1 MGKWK
6 KKQQLRVHFCWM
18 VGLVCYSVRSA
29 DGFSKKKTI
38 TLCYERRIN
47 QKQQQHRLIEN
58 SQMSAEIPARTHIF
72 PRIGIHI
79 MKNLVVVM
87 NCQSHSTFGPDY
99 PLCVVGWVC
108 FCVNVCLCGTW
119 LPFALGLSCLWLYAW
134 IFGSTWLGLRIDR
147 RVWGLKK
154 SLGL

>member
-1 MGKWK
+1 MWVNEK

-29 DGFSKKKTI
+29 DDFAQKTI
-38 TLCYERRIN
+38 TLCYERREK
-47 QKQQQHRLIEN
+47 KQQQQQRLIEN

-99 PLCVVGWVC
+99 PLCVVGWGCCSVSVC
-108 FCVNVCLCGTW
+108 VCLTW
-119 LPFALGLSCLWLYAW
+119 LPFALGLFCLWLYAW
-134 IFGSTWLGLRIDR
+134 IFGSTWLGLRIEE
-147 RVWGLKK
+147 WG
-154 SLGL
+154 